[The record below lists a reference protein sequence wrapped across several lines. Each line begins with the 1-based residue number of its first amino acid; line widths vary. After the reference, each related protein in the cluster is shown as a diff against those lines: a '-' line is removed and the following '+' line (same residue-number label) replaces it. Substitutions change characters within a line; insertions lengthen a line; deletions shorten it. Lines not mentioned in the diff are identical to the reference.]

1 MPPLGYLP
9 LAVLSICFT
18 LACLECCV
26 GLGGV
31 AVQPLL
37 SDLPLA
43 VLSACFALACVDCC
57 CSGCFAWV
65 EWLFRLY
72 AVAIVFVLQCMAI
85 LAVSQ
90 CRRDGHRCFELGK

>member
-1 MPPLGYLP
+1 MPVEPACLACCGVLCCRSCVHLGGVAVLPPLGYLP

-37 SDLPLA
+37 SDLPMA
-43 VLSACFALACVDCC
+43 VLSACFALACVHCC
-57 CSGCFAWV
+57 WRVHFCGESISV
-65 EWLFRLY
+65 EQEY
-72 AVAIVFVLQCMAI
+72 T
-85 LAVSQ
+85 
-90 CRRDGHRCFELGK
+90 